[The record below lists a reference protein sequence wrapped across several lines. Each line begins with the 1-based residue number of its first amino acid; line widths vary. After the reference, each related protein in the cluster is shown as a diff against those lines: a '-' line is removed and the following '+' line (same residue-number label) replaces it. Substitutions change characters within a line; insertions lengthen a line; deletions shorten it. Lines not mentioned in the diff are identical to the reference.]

1 MEILTSGTH
10 EVKIDKGELVSYT
23 FSGKELIHQKG
34 QPGWKN
40 SDTEM
45 FPIIG
50 PTEATGYR
58 VQVPRGNAVQD
69 QHGLLRE
76 LDYQLLETSATSAA
90 YQKKYSA
97 GSVVKNSKYPDKSR
111 IQFLM
116 WPYSFE
122 FKKIF
127 LLEETGLTITFELK
141 GEPDMPF
148 MLGYH
153 PAFNLQTEH
162 PVVIAGDKEIH
173 LEDII
178 AAGSS
183 ALELADCDEVVLRDA
198 VSLAIKTSGF
208 DNFMFWTEVPNMLC
222 IEPVT
227 FYPYSTPAHLLHEG
241 FHYLGRESGQFRV
254 EIIPMEQD

>member
-1 MEILTSGTH
+1 MEILQSGKH
-10 EVKIDKGELVSYT
+10 EVKIDQGELVSYT
-23 FSGKELIHQKG
+23 FSGKQLIHQKG
-34 QPGWKN
+34 KPGWKHA
-40 SDTEM
+40 DTEM

-50 PTEATGYR
+50 PTEAVGYR

-76 LDYQLLETSATSAA
+76 LEYELLETSNSSAI
-90 YQKKYSA
+90 YQKTYTA

-111 IQFLM
+111 MQFLM

-122 FKKIF
+122 FRKIF
-127 LLEETGLTITFELK
+127 TLNTTGLAITFELK
-141 GEPDMPF
+141 GEPDMPY

-153 PAFNLQTEH
+153 PAFNLQTAH
-162 PVVIAGDKEIH
+162 PVVIADGKEIQ

-183 ALELADCDEVVLRDA
+183 ALELADCDEVVLKDEL
-198 VSLAIKTSGF
+198 SISIKTSGF

-227 FYPYSTPAHLLHEG
+227 FYPYSAPVQLLHEG
-241 FHYLGRESGQFRV
+241 FHYLGRESKQFRV
-254 EIIPMEQD
+254 EIIPREYD

>member
-1 MEILTSGTH
+1 MEILRSGTQV
-10 EVKIDKGELVSYT
+10 VKIDKGELVSYT

-34 QPGWKN
+34 SPGWKH

-50 PTEATGYR
+50 PTAATGYR

-76 LDYQLLETSATSAA
+76 MDYELQYSDTNRATYKKT
-90 YQKKYSA
+90 YQA
-97 GSVVKNSKYPDKSR
+97 GSVVGNSKYPNKSPIR
-111 IQFLM
+111 FLM

-122 FKKIF
+122 FSKTF
-127 LLEETGLTITFELK
+127 MLEETGLTITFELQ

-153 PAFNLQTEH
+153 PAFKLQTDH
-162 PVVIAGDKEIH
+162 PVVVAGGKEIG
-173 LEDII
+173 LQEIL

-183 ALELADCDEVVLRDA
+183 ALEVADCDEVELRDA
-198 VSLAIKTSGF
+198 ISLSIKTTGF
-208 DNFMFWTEVPNMLC
+208 NNFMFWTEVPNMLC

-227 FYPYSTPAHLLHEG
+227 FYPYNAPVQLLHEG
-241 FHYLGRESGQFRV
+241 FHYLGRESREFKV
-254 EIIPMEQD
+254 EIKPREEG